1 MGGLTV
7 VMSARDNVISLYR
20 RRGFDQVPFQFS
32 LCPSLDETYRQRT
45 GATVGYDDYFAFP
58 IRSACLSPSR
68 NGGFI
73 QARWFPGE
81 TFKPGTHFD
90 DWGIGHE
97 PGSEAAHHMTRM
109 LHPLGSAT
117 SLADLAAY
125 PFPDWSDQPPA
136 DLVAQVAAHHAA
148 GRAVEGH
155 MACTVWETAWY
166 LRGMDR
172 LVGDFAE
179 DQDFANA
186 LLDVI
191 TERSERR
198 ASAYARAGVDILCL
212 GDDVGT
218 QSRLMMSPTTY
229 RRWLKPRLR
238 RVVDAAKAVN
248 PDIVILYHSCGH
260 VTGLIRDLIEAGI
273 EVLNPVQPESMDFAQ
288 LHRQYGT
295 DLSFNGTLGTQ
306 SVMPFGT
313 ADAVRT
319 ETRRVLA
326 IAGPQGGL
334 LPCPTHLLEPEVPW
348 ANIEAYVDTCRTW
361 QG

>member
-1 MGGLTV
+1 M

-20 RRGFDQVPFQFS
+20 RRGYDAVPVEFH
-32 LCPSLDETYRQRT
+32 LCPSLEEEYRRRYGKERWYGEHFGFAVH
-45 GATVGYDDYFAFP
+45 GAWVAPT
-58 IRSACLSPSR
+58 RR
-68 NGGFI
+68 GGFV
-73 QARWFPGE
+73 QERWFPGE

-90 DWGIGHE
+90 DWGVGHE
-97 PGSEAAHHMTRM
+97 PGSDAAHHMTRM

-117 SLADLAAY
+117 GIADLDAY
-125 PFPDWSDQPPA
+125 PFPDWDDQPSTELRA
-136 DLVAQVAAHHAA
+136 KVEAVHAKGHAA
-148 GRAVEGH
+148 SGG
-155 MACTVWETAWY
+155 MACTIWETAWY

-172 LVGDFAE
+172 IVADFVE
-179 DQDFANA
+179 DPEFATD
-186 LLDVI
+186 LLERI
-191 TERSERR
+191 TVRAERR
-198 ASAYARAGVDILCL
+198 ARAYARAGIDILCL
-212 GDDVGT
+212 GDDIGT
-218 QSRLMMSPTTY
+218 QSRLMMSPATY

-260 VTGLIRDLIEAGI
+260 VTGLIKDLVEAGV
-273 EVLNPVQPESMDFAQ
+273 EVLNPVQPESMDFAE
-288 LHRQYGT
+288 LHRQYGK

-313 ADAVRT
+313 VEEVKA

-326 IAGPQGGL
+326 IAGKQGGL

-348 ANIEAYVDTCRTW
+348 ANIEAYVEACRGW

>member
-1 MGGLTV
+1 MT
-7 VMSARDNVISLYR
+7 MSARENVINLYH
-20 RRGFDQVPFQFS
+20 RRGFSAVPVEFN
-32 LCPSLDETYRQRT
+32 LCPSLEQEFKQRY
-45 GATVGYDDYFAFP
+45 GDSRWYGDHFGFAVHGMWEQPQHRGQFV
-58 IRSACLSPSR
+58 
-68 NGGFI
+68 
-73 QARWFPGE
+73 QQRWFPGE

-90 DWGIGHE
+90 DWGVGHE

-117 SLADLAAY
+117 SRADLDAY
-125 PFPDWSDQPPA
+125 PFPDWSDVPS
-136 DLVAQVAAHHAA
+136 AALRERVDSVHARGLA
-148 GRAVEGH
+148 ACGG
-155 MACTVWETAWY
+155 MACTIWEMAWY

-172 LVGDFAE
+172 LVADFAE
-179 DQDFANA
+179 DPDFAND
-186 LLDVI
+186 LLDRI
-191 TERSERR
+191 TDRSVRR
-198 ASAYARAGVDILCL
+198 ATAYARAGCDILQF
-212 GDDVGT
+212 GDDIGT
-218 QSRLMMSPTTY
+218 QTRLMMSPATY

-248 PDIVILYHSCGH
+248 PDVLIFYHSCGH
-260 VTGLIRDLIEAGI
+260 VTGLIPDLIEAGV
-273 EVLNPVQPESMDFAQ
+273 EVLNPIQPESMDFAA
-288 LHRQYGT
+288 LHRQYGK

-313 ADAVRT
+313 PDQVRA

-348 ANIEAYVDTCRTW
+348 ANIEAYVEACRTW